1 MGTVAHNA
9 PYGYAASGIY
19 AADSVGAIHTAKR
32 SADADAYYGGYGIYL
47 GPQTSGLSTISH
59 AGFPLQGYAQGYG
72 YGFGHY
78 GKRSADAD
86 AYYGAYGLGYA
97 GYGHGYAGYG
107 GYYGPHAAPAVA
119 GGVAIRGYGQPATV
133 AHNAPYGYA
142 ASGIYAADSVGAI
155 HTAKRSADADAYY
168 GGYGIYLGP
177 QTSGL
182 SSISHAGFPLQGYAP
197 GYGYGFGHYGKRSAD
212 ADAYYCAYGLGYAGY
227 GHGYAGYYGPHAAP
241 VVAGGVV
248 ILGYG
253 QPATV
258 AHNAP

>member
-1 MGTVAHNA
+1 MFRLTVATCLTA
-9 PYGYAASGIY
+9 IVAAEADPFYGSYG
-19 AADSVGAIHTAKR
+19 
-32 SADADAYYGGYGIYL
+32 YGGYGY
-47 GPQTSGLSTISH
+47 GL
-59 AGFPLQGYAQGYG
+59 
-72 YGFGHY
+72 GHY

-168 GGYGIYLGP
+168 GGYGISLGP

-182 SSISHAGFPLQGYAP
+182 STISHAGFPLQGYAQ
-197 GYGYGFGHYGKRSAD
+197 GYGYGLYGHY
-212 ADAYYCAYGLGYAGY
+212 
-227 GHGYAGYYGPHAAP
+227 
-241 VVAGGVV
+241 
-248 ILGYG
+248 
-253 QPATV
+253 
-258 AHNAP
+258 

>member
-1 MGTVAHNA
+1 MGGYAGYGGYYGPHAAPAVAGGVAIRGYGQPVTVAHNA

-32 SADADAYYGGYGIYL
+32 SADAYYGGYYL

-107 GYYGPHAAPAVA
+107 GYHGPHAAPAVA
-119 GGVAIRGYGQPATV
+119 GGVAVRGYGQPATV

-168 GGYGIYLGP
+168 GGYGI
-177 QTSGL
+177 
-182 SSISHAGFPLQGYAP
+182 GYA
-197 GYGYGFGHYGKRSAD
+197 
-212 ADAYYCAYGLGYAGY
+212 
-227 GHGYAGYYGPHAAP
+227 
-241 VVAGGVV
+241 
-248 ILGYG
+248 
-253 QPATV
+253 
-258 AHNAP
+258 